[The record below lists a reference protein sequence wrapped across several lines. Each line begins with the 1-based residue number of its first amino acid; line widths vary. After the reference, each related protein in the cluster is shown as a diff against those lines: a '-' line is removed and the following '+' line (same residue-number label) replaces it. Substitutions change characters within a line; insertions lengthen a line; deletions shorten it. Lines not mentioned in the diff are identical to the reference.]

1 MSPSGS
7 ETGTRG
13 KHGCTAV
20 GMPCSVIKAKPRSD
34 PEFQKGGAIH
44 VLVDPLD
51 DTRGHLYADA
61 DVSGRAANRP
71 RFQAT

>member
-1 MSPSGS
+1 
-7 ETGTRG
+7 
-13 KHGCTAV
+13 
-20 GMPCSVIKAKPRSD
+20 MPCSVIKAKPRSD